1 MASSISWSEQVGS
14 QRNWI
19 WRGWRVRYTY
29 IRARLRQNSVPL
41 FEDDLPREKTLESL
55 PSTSSYPMIFL
66 HGFGASIGHWRYNLT
81 ELSQYH
87 TVYALD
93 LLGFGASEKAIASY
107 EANLWVDQVYD
118 FWKTFI
124 NEPII
129 LVGNSVG
136 SLISLMVAA
145 TYPEMVKGLV
155 LISLPDP
162 AAQFEVLPPWMI
174 PVVETIQNLVASPP
188 ILRLFFQL
196 ARRPS
201 FVRRWVQ
208 LAYDNP
214 NSITDEL
221 VEILVTPA
229 LERGSARAFCSLFKT
244 VGSPR
249 LGPSVKSLLPQL
261 SIPILLIWGQQDR
274 LVPIKFAKPSQY
286 LDYYNNLKL
295 VELENAGHCPH
306 DECPERV
313 NQEILNWLNDN
324 IS

>member
-1 MASSISWSEQVGS
+1 MTWYEQVGT

-19 WRGWRVRYTY
+19 WRGWRVRYAY
-29 IRARLRQNSVPL
+29 IRSRQGENAVPQ
-41 FEDDLPREKTLESL
+41 FERDVPALTQVESL
-55 PSTSSYPMIFL
+55 SSTPSEPMIFL

-107 EANLWVDQVYD
+107 EASLWVEQVYE

-124 NEPII
+124 NEPVI

-145 TYPEMVKGLV
+145 AYPEMVKGLV

-174 PVVETIQNLVASPP
+174 PVVETIQNIVASPP

-249 LGPSVKSLLPQL
+249 LGPSVKSLLPKL

-274 LVPIKFAKPSQY
+274 LVPIKFANPSQY
-286 LDYYNNLKL
+286 LEYYQNLKL

-313 NQEILNWLNDN
+313 NQEISTWVKES
-324 IS
+324 IH